1 MDASIAI
8 RKAARSNN
16 VRDANL
22 HNTVI
27 RNVNRKYQAFYQ
39 PEFAHNH
46 HEFLIF
52 LCYISLYPSTSAD
65 WKNSNSNGGH
75 RRLCKILRGVDP
87 VVQATPNNMPR
98 LYAGLGYLD
107 EELLLNEMELYSD
120 LFIEESARIGVDSMS
135 LVVLCAED
143 KNDITRLTVSA
154 RFLDGTF
161 QIHEICGVLFKT
173 IDIGRDKLDL
183 IYPRDGGHGSIADD
197 KKSLVVA
204 HLEQFID
211 KVKVNGIQVVMMTCG
226 RGLTWLASECPETQ
240 GRNLPSR
247 MAG

>member
-1 MDASIAI
+1 
-8 RKAARSNN
+8 
-16 VRDANL
+16 
-22 HNTVI
+22 
-27 RNVNRKYQAFYQ
+27 
-39 PEFAHNH
+39 
-46 HEFLIF
+46 
-52 LCYISLYPSTSAD
+52 
-65 WKNSNSNGGH
+65 
-75 RRLCKILRGVDP
+75 
-87 VVQATPNNMPR
+87 MPR

-120 LFIEESARIGVDSMS
+120 LFIEEAARIGVDSMS

-211 KVKVNGIQVVMMTCG
+211 KLKVKGIQVVMMTCG